1 MATIN
6 TINVIVLQGGVIES
20 VKSFTNDDDGV
31 KESEEYFTRIVRQE
45 LDIDDEQLTED
56 DLYDAITDGYYETY
70 NVEIHIVHSSGV

>member
-31 KESEEYFTRIVRQE
+31 KESEEYFSRVVRQE